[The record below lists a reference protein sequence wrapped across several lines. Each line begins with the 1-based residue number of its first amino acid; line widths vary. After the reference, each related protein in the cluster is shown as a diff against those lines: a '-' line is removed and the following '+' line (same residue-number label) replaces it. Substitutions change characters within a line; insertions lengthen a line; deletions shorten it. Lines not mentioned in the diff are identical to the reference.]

1 MITVTE
7 LATEKLSV
15 IMQEEGQPESALRI
29 LVMPGP
35 NGTPQYMLTLEGAVK
50 DDDTVVHSNGVRV
63 VVDSDSLPLMEGVEI
78 DYVEGLMR
86 SGFVINNPNIM
97 MGGGG
102 CGGGG
107 GCACGG
113 NCGCGGH

>member
-1 MITVTE
+1 MITVSE
-7 LATEKLSV
+7 LATEKLV
-15 IMQEEGQPESALRI
+15 GVMQEEGHPDSALRI

-35 NGTPQYMLTLEGAVK
+35 HGGAQYMLTLEDEVK

-63 VVDSDSLPLMEGVEI
+63 VVDSDSLPLLDGVEI

-86 SGFVINNPNIM
+86 SGFVINNPNM
-97 MGGGG
+97 TME
-102 CGGGG
+102 GG